1 MHNFTLKAQQA
12 IQEAHNIVT
21 ENNQQKV
28 DSPHLAIAL
37 VEQED
42 GIVLSL
48 LKKMEIDIDKLKSK
62 LSNLVNKLP
71 QIKSSDKSLSNL
83 EVYVTPLLQRTILYA
98 TKQAR
103 KLKDEYVSTEH
114 LFLALLS
121 ISSPVQDVLNE
132 FDLTKEKVLKVLSD
146 VRGSERVTSP
156 SPENKYQAIKK
167 YTLNLTKM
175 ASDEELDPIIGRDE
189 EIRRVIQVLSR
200 RTKNNPVL
208 IGKAGVGKTAIAE
221 GLAQRI
227 VAGDVPESLK
237 NKELIS
243 LDLGGMVAG
252 TKFRGEFENRLKAV
266 LKEIKKSG
274 QYVLF
279 IDELHTLVGAGRAEG
294 AIDASNML
302 KPALARG
309 ELHCIGATTLKEYQK
324 HVEKDSALE
333 RRFQQVY
340 IKEPSIEDT
349 IAILRG
355 IKEKYE
361 VHHGIRITDDALMAA
376 TKLSNRYITERFLP
390 DKAIDL
396 MDEAASALR
405 MEIESRPEKLD
416 ILKRKQR
423 QFQLEITVL
432 KKDKKSNKKKLKK
445 LKKRK
450 ADLEEQIKDFEIRW
464 KTEKD
469 TISKIHEMK
478 EKIDELKQKSEI
490 AERKGSLQKV
500 AEIKYGQIPEL
511 KKKIKNHQKKLAKIQ
526 KDNRILKEEIGQD
539 EIAKVVSRWTGIP
552 VSKMLEKESKKLAR
566 MEKEIHKRLVDQN
579 KAVKA
584 VSNAIRRSRTGISEE
599 DRPIGSFIFLG
610 PTGVGKTE
618 LAKSLAEFLFDTE
631 KSLIRVD
638 MSEYMEKHAVSK
650 MIGSPPGYVGFE
662 SGGQLTE
669 KIRKKPYS
677 VILFDEIEKAHHEVF
692 NMLLQILDDG
702 RLTDAKGRSVNFKNT
717 VIIMTSNLGSDIIH
731 DYIQKKEM
739 GFNSK
744 SEKKTSKKKIEKQIK
759 KELKK
764 TFKPEFLNRIDETI
778 IFDTLSKKNI
788 QKIIELHL
796 EKVRK
801 RLKKKNINIKITNA
815 AKKKIAQLGF
825 DPLYGAR
832 PLKRVIQKQILNP
845 LSLKIVKSGNRN
857 KKQFKIGIKKGK
869 IAFK

>member
-1 MHNFTLKAQQA
+1 MHNFTLKAQEA

-37 VEQED
+37 IKQQD
-42 GIVLSL
+42 GVVLSL
-48 LKKMEIDIDKLKSK
+48 LKKIEVNVEKLKSE
-62 LSNLVNKLP
+62 LFELVEDLP
-71 QIKSSDKSLSNL
+71 QIKDSKSLSNL

-98 TKQAR
+98 TKEAK
-103 KLKDEYVSTEH
+103 KLNDEYVSTEH

-121 ISSPVQDVLNE
+121 IPSPIKDVLDS
-132 FDLTKEKVLKVLSD
+132 FGLDKEKILKVLSD
-146 VRGSERVTSP
+146 VRGGERVTSP
-156 SPENKYQAIKK
+156 SPENKQQAIKK

-175 ASDEELDPIIGRDE
+175 ASDEKLDPIIGRDE
-189 EIRRVIQVLSR
+189 EIRRVVQVLSR

-243 LDLGGMVAG
+243 LDLGGMIAG
-252 TKFRGEFENRLKAV
+252 TKFRGEFENRLKTV

-274 QYVLF
+274 QYILF

-324 HVEKDSALE
+324 YVEKDSAFE

-340 IKEPSIEDT
+340 VKEPSIEDT
-349 IAILRG
+349 VAILRG

-361 VHHGIRITDDALMAA
+361 VHHGIRITDDALMSAA
-376 TKLSNRYITERFLP
+376 KLSNRYITERFLP

-416 ILKRKQR
+416 QLKRKQR
-423 QFQLEITVL
+423 QLQLEITVL
-432 KKDKKSNKKKLKK
+432 KKDKKANKDKLEK
-445 LKKRK
+445 LKKRS
-450 ADLEEQIKDFEIRW
+450 ANIKEKIKNFEIRW

-469 TISKIHEMK
+469 NISDIHEMK

-490 AERKGSLQKV
+490 AERKGNLQKV
-500 AEIKYGQIPEL
+500 AEIKYGKIPKL
-511 KKKIKNHQKKLAKIQ
+511 KQNIKDSQKKLAKIQ
-526 KDNRILKEEIGQD
+526 KNNRILKEEIGED
-539 EIAKVVSRWTGIP
+539 EIAKVVARWTGIP
-552 VSKMLEKESKKLAR
+552 VSKMLEEESKKLAK
-566 MEKEIHKRLVDQN
+566 MEEEIHKRLVNQK

-584 VSNAIRRSRTGISEE
+584 VSNAIRRSRTGMSEE

-631 KSLIRVD
+631 KALIRVD

-669 KIRKKPYS
+669 EIRKKPYS
-677 VILFDEIEKAHHEVF
+677 VILFDEIEKAHHDVF
-692 NMLLQILDDG
+692 NMLLQILDEG
-702 RLTDAKGRSVNFKNT
+702 RLTDAKGRSVNFKNA
-717 VIIMTSNLGSDIIH
+717 VIIMTSNLGSGIIH
-731 DYIQKKEM
+731 DYIKKKEI
-739 GFNSK
+739 GFNSPT
-744 SEKKTSKKKIEKQIK
+744 EKTISRKNIEKQIR
-759 KELKK
+759 KELKN

-778 IFDTLSKKNI
+778 IFEALTRKNI
-788 QKIIELHL
+788 KKIIELQL
-796 EKVRK
+796 KQVKE
-801 RLKKKNINIKITNA
+801 RLAKKDINLTITNA
-815 AKKKIAQLGF
+815 AKKRLAKLGF

-832 PLKRVIQKQILNP
+832 PLKRVIQKQILDP
-845 LSLKIVKSGNRN
+845 LSLKIVKSGKNQ
-857 KKQFKIGIKKGK
+857 KKTFRVSLKKGE
-869 IAFK
+869 IVFK

>member
-1 MHNFTLKAQQA
+1 MHNFTLKAQEA

-37 VEQED
+37 IKQQD
-42 GIVLSL
+42 GVVLSL
-48 LKKMEIDIDKLKSK
+48 LKKIEVNVEKLKSE
-62 LSNLVNKLP
+62 LFELVEDLP
-71 QIKSSDKSLSNL
+71 QIKDSKSLSNL

-98 TKQAR
+98 TKEAK
-103 KLKDEYVSTEH
+103 KLNDEYVSTEH

-121 ISSPVQDVLNE
+121 IPSPIKDVLDS
-132 FDLTKEKVLKVLSD
+132 FGLDKEKILKVLSD
-146 VRGSERVTSP
+146 VRGGERVTSP
-156 SPENKYQAIKK
+156 SPENKQQAIKK

-175 ASDEELDPIIGRDE
+175 ASDEKLDPIIGRDE
-189 EIRRVIQVLSR
+189 EIRRVVQVLSR

-243 LDLGGMVAG
+243 LDLGGMIAG
-252 TKFRGEFENRLKAV
+252 TKFRGEFENRLKTV

-274 QYVLF
+274 QYILF

-324 HVEKDSALE
+324 YVEKDSAFE

-340 IKEPSIEDT
+340 VKEPSIEDT
-349 IAILRG
+349 VAILRG

-361 VHHGIRITDDALMAA
+361 VHHGIRITDDALMSAA
-376 TKLSNRYITERFLP
+376 KLSNRYITERFLP

-416 ILKRKQR
+416 QLKRKQR
-423 QFQLEITVL
+423 QLQLEITVL
-432 KKDKKSNKKKLKK
+432 KKDKKSNKDKLEK
-445 LKKRK
+445 LKKRS
-450 ADLEEQIKDFEIRW
+450 ANIKEKIKNFEIRW

-469 TISKIHEMK
+469 NISDIHEMK

-490 AERKGSLQKV
+490 AERKGNLQKV
-500 AEIKYGQIPEL
+500 AEIKYGKIPKL
-511 KKKIKNHQKKLAKIQ
+511 KQNIKDSQKKLAKIQ
-526 KDNRILKEEIGQD
+526 KNNRILKEEIGED
-539 EIAKVVSRWTGIP
+539 EIAKVVARWTGIP
-552 VSKMLEKESKKLAR
+552 VSKMLEEESKKLAK
-566 MEKEIHKRLVDQN
+566 MEEEIHKRLVNQK

-584 VSNAIRRSRTGISEE
+584 VSNAIRRSRTGMSEE

-631 KSLIRVD
+631 KALIRVD

-669 KIRKKPYS
+669 EIRKKPYS
-677 VILFDEIEKAHHEVF
+677 VILFDEIEKAHHDVF
-692 NMLLQILDDG
+692 NMLLQILDEG
-702 RLTDAKGRSVNFKNT
+702 RLTDAKGRSVNFKNA
-717 VIIMTSNLGSDIIH
+717 VIIMTSNLGSGIIH
-731 DYIQKKEM
+731 DYIKKKEI
-739 GFNSK
+739 GFNSPT
-744 SEKKTSKKKIEKQIK
+744 EKTISRKNIEKQIR
-759 KELKK
+759 KELKN

-778 IFDTLSKKNI
+778 IFEALTRKNI
-788 QKIIELHL
+788 KKIIELQL
-796 EKVRK
+796 KQVKE
-801 RLKKKNINIKITNA
+801 RLAKKDINLTITNA
-815 AKKKIAQLGF
+815 AKKRLAKLGF

-832 PLKRVIQKQILNP
+832 PLKRVIQKQILDP
-845 LSLKIVKSGNRN
+845 LSLKIVKSGKNQ
-857 KKQFKIGIKKGK
+857 KKTFRVSLKKGE
-869 IAFK
+869 IVFK